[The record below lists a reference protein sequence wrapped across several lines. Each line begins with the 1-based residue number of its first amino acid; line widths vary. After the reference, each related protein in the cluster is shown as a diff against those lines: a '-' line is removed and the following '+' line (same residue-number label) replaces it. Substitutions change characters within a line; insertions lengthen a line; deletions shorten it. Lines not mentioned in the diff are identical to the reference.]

1 MAKLNDNQLEAVNFE
16 FGSLLVV
23 AGAGTG
29 KTSLITERIVNLI
42 NNKNVEPQNILAVT
56 FTEKA
61 AREMVERL
69 DEKMPLGYYEPKV
82 CTYHSFCMD
91 VLKEDGHEMGM
102 NTNFKLIT
110 DAEQWMLLRK
120 EIYKLNLK
128 ELRPK
133 NNPGKYINDLLKLF
147 SKCTDENISSKD
159 LMKYSLSL
167 EDEKEKNFLHFPT
180 IDIRFDANHALAPN
194 PWADKIKRSKQG

>member
-1 MAKLNDNQLEAVNFE
+1 MAKLNENQLEAVNFE

-29 KTSLITERIVNLI
+29 KTSLITERIVHLI
-42 NNKNVEPQNILAVT
+42 NERKVEPQNILAVT

-69 DEKMPLGYYEPKV
+69 DEKMPLSYYEPKI

-133 NNPGKYINDLLKLF
+133 NNPGKYN
-147 SKCTDENISSKD
+147 S
-159 LMKYSLSL
+159 
-167 EDEKEKNFLHFPT
+167 
-180 IDIRFDANHALAPN
+180 
-194 PWADKIKRSKQG
+194 